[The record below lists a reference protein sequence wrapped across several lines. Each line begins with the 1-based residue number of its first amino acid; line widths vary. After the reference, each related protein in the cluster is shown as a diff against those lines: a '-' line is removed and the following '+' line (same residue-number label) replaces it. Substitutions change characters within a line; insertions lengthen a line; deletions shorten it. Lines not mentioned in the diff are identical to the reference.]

1 MPPFFFCARLSL
13 RLTLPKVWTMTD
25 PAPRHKKPH
34 PVWAGLRGRC
44 PECGKGK
51 LFKGFMAIAP
61 QCSECGQDF
70 SQADSGDGPAI
81 FVMLIAG
88 FIVIGAMLVI
98 DTLYEPPIWL
108 MLSIFIPLAILLNIG
123 MIRPFKGVLV
133 TLQFHHKAG
142 QGRQQDTDPPNH

>member
-1 MPPFFFCARLSL
+1 M
-13 RLTLPKVWTMTD
+13 
-25 PAPRHKKPH
+25 
-34 PVWAGLRGRC
+34 GRC

-61 QCSECGQDF
+61 HCSACGQDF

-108 MLSIFIPLAILLNIG
+108 MLSIFIPLAIFLNIG

-133 TLQFHHKAG
+133 ALQFHHKAG
-142 QGRQQDTDPPNH
+142 QGRQKQTDPDHH

>member
-1 MPPFFFCARLSL
+1 
-13 RLTLPKVWTMTD
+13 MTD
-25 PAPRHKKPH
+25 PAPLHHKIH
-34 PVWAGLRGRC
+34 PVWAGLIGRC

-51 LFKGFMAIAP
+51 LFKSFMAIAP
-61 QCSECGQDF
+61 QCSACGQDF
-70 SQADSGDGPAI
+70 SKADSGDGPAI

-108 MLSIFIPLAILLNIG
+108 MLAIFSPLAIILNIG

-133 TLQFHHKAG
+133 CLQFHHKAG
-142 QGRQQDTDPPNH
+142 QGRPKQTEPDNH